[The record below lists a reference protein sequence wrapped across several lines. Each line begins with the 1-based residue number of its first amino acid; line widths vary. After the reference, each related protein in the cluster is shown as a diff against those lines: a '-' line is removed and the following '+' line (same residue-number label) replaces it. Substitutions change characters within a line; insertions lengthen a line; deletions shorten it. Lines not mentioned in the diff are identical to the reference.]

1 MGIQVQQQ
9 NNILPT
15 NISIQGNKFSHL
27 CWDNFDINEET
38 PSGAGTTH
46 STHGI
51 IIQEI
56 IENHFP
62 EMPLETVAPRAK
74 DRKLTYTPTIL
85 PPCFAKKRVEPTV
98 TASTSINKVIVPQI
112 TESFWVLC
120 IGLWNANFTV
130 PDWAGWISRLAEK
143 DDAGK
148 KSVIGYMEPILF
160 PITDYSTVQQC
171 LVNSQTATRQLQQTY
186 TFVTMDL
193 AAAKIGVR
201 HPVAEFQL
209 LQRRHNPPWCIPHHV
224 FIHGCI
230 REAYDRQWI

>member
-1 MGIQVQQQ
+1 MPKHLLLSMTLRHLTGSAEIITLINRYGHCMSYSQVLELENAMGIQVQQQ

-15 NISIQGNKFSHL
+15 NISIQGNKFSHF

-62 EMPLETVAPRAK
+62 EMPLETVAPHAK

-98 TASTSINKVIVPQI
+98 TASTSIIKVIVPP
-112 TESFWVLC
+112 
-120 IGLWNANFTV
+120 NN
-130 PDWAGWISRLAEK
+130 
-143 DDAGK
+143 
-148 KSVIGYMEPILF
+148 
-160 PITDYSTVQQC
+160 
-171 LVNSQTATRQLQQTY
+171 
-186 TFVTMDL
+186 
-193 AAAKIGVR
+193 
-201 HPVAEFQL
+201 
-209 LQRRHNPPWCIPHHV
+209 
-224 FIHGCI
+224 
-230 REAYDRQWI
+230 